1 MGTRDGRGG
10 AEDAFVAQAVAA
22 PSITVTAAYE
32 PRARSSEAHTKSGA
46 LRKEARQWRDGLAWS
61 AKLQALGSRLALEPP
76 YEVTVD
82 GYFPPEASQALP
94 SPQDWFECIA
104 TALGEALGVDP
115 AEIRVKPGRV
125 GYTPPFSPAHFKIVI
140 TSTDSGVSVPLDPR
154 VAFPACALQSKLGPD
169 AQSDVRCPPYG
180 HDGGRVHF

>member
-1 MGTRDGRGG
+1 M
-10 AEDAFVAQAVAA
+10 AQAVAA

-140 TSTDSGVSVPLDPR
+140 TSTDSGVSVPLDLR
-154 VAFPACALQSKLGPD
+154 VTCPACGVQWTLDPA
-169 AQSDVRCPPYG
+169 AQDDDRCPHCG
-180 HDGGRVHF
+180 HEGGGVPFLLGLE